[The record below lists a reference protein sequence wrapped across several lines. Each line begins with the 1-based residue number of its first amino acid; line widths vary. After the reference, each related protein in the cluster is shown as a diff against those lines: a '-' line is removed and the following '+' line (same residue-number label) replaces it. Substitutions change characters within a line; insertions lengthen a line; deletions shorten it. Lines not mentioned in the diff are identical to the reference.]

1 MRKTIIIIIIFA
13 TDSSLWSQV
22 TDTTKIPA
30 IVTPADSL
38 SVATDTA
45 KNIPVVLD
53 YTVYCDSG
61 IASWYGPAW
70 KGRLTA
76 SGEYFD
82 PDSMTAAHKWL
93 PFGTIVRVTNLSND
107 SVIYV
112 RITDRLPKSSTR
124 SIDLTPTAAKRLG
137 FYSKGLQKVKME
149 SCGMIKVK
157 RKTTSVGPGSFAK
170 STTR

>member
-1 MRKTIIIIIIFA
+1 MRKTILLLIIFA
-13 TDSSLWSQV
+13 ANTTAWSQV
-22 TDTTKIPA
+22 TDSTSPPSAT
-30 IVTPADSL
+30 VTPVDS
-38 SVATDTA
+38 VFVVKDTVRLV
-45 KNIPVVLD
+45 PEYV
-53 YTVYCDSG
+53 VYCDSG

-82 PDSMTAAHKWL
+82 PDSMTAAHKYL
-93 PFGTIVRVTNLSND
+93 PFGTIVRVTNLDND

-149 SCGMIKVK
+149 TCGFIPVQ
-157 RKTTSVGPGSFAK
+157 RKKTSVGPGTYA
-170 STTR
+170 TTGIR